1 MSFIT
6 ENNLINGMKIHL
18 EKKDG
23 ALKRLR
29 DRYESGKI

>member
-18 EKKDG
+18 EKRWSTKTI
-23 ALKRLR
+23 KNNMK
-29 DRYESGKI
+29 GKI